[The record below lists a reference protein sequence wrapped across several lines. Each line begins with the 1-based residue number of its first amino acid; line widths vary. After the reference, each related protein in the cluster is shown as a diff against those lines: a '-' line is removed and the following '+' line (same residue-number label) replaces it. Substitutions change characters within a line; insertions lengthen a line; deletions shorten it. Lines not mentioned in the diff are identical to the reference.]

1 MGGRHAAT
9 TAAPHRDFKERSV
22 VLAVAHPNPSLVV
35 CLFLSPFAESL
46 ADSRCNLHAT
56 SRSSHSRRSPSY
68 RFLLCRVPRVVDC
81 TTWKPVL
88 LMYRLHRLHRFWA
101 RSARRHLSSGQEVT
115 RGRCHPCRFCPVR
128 CHEGHA
134 RVSAAQA
141 ANSWSWALPPRRS
154 ATWMEQGSRVA
165 AGCHLHDLA
174 SQRLASTQERVGSST
189 ASGDVDR
196 TPPRARVRE
205 RDF

>member
-1 MGGRHAAT
+1 MSRRSRSRSCSFWLRQDTGGESLDAALAHET
-9 TAAPHRDFKERSV
+9 CSFRNTYCLSV
-22 VLAVAHPNPSLVV
+22 VL
-35 CLFLSPFAESL
+35 L
-46 ADSRCNLHAT
+46 APT
-56 SRSSHSRRSPSY
+56 
-68 RFLLCRVPRVVDC
+68 DC
-81 TTWKPVL
+81 V
-88 LMYRLHRLHRFWA
+88 YDFWA

-134 RVSAAQA
+134 RVSAARA

-154 ATWMEQGSRVA
+154 ATWSRVA
-165 AGCHLHDLA
+165 AGHLHDLA

-196 TPPRARVRE
+196 TPPRARVSAASQRISALW
-205 RDF
+205 RDSCVLVGAGRAVGCRRRAGGVGGAQEGPLDEI